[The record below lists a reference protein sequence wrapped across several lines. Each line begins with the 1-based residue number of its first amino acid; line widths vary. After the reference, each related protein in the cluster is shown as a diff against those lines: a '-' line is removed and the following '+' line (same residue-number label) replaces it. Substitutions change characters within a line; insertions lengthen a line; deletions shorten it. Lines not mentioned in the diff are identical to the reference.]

1 MHPEAGAAAERQ
13 AGREHVARAARD
25 FLPVMPPGNAL
36 LEEATSIGQ
45 SSLSPVLT
53 PTMLTPGDVL
63 HEAHASIRYVYFPV
77 DCLVSLL
84 LTQDRH
90 RPIEVA
96 MVGNEGMVGV
106 PLALGMRTSLVQA
119 VVQCSGGAWRMNAR
133 AFQELLARKSRLRR
147 HIDGYIHA
155 LIGQLTQSAACNAFH
170 PVEARCARWLL
181 MARDRLRADEFEL
194 TQEALAQKLGVRRVG
209 ITVAAG
215 NLQRSG
221 SITYSR
227 GRIRI
232 LDSQRLAAA
241 ACECYRVVDKI
252 DHRYRSTE
260 RPLRTAKMTKEI

>member
-1 MHPEAGAAAERQ
+1 M
-13 AGREHVARAARD
+13 
-25 FLPVMPPGNAL
+25 MPSGNAL
-36 LEEATSIGQ
+36 LEEATSVGL
-45 SSLSPVLT
+45 SSLSTLLT

-84 LTQDRH
+84 LPQNRH
-90 RPIEVA
+90 PPLEVA
-96 MVGNEGMVGV
+96 MVGSEGMVGV

-119 VVQCSGGAWRMNAR
+119 VVLCSGSAWRMNAR
-133 AFQELLARKSRLRR
+133 AFQEQFSRKSSLRR

-194 TQEALAQKLGVRRVG
+194 TQEVLAQKLGVRRVG

-221 SITYSR
+221 CITYSR

-232 LDSQRLAAA
+232 LDSHRLAAA
-241 ACECYRVVDKI
+241 ACECYRLIDKNNQL
-252 DHRYRSTE
+252 HRSTE
-260 RPLRTAKMTKEI
+260 PARRTARIITKEM

>member
-1 MHPEAGAAAERQ
+1 LTHS
-13 AGREHVARAARD
+13 
-25 FLPVMPPGNAL
+25 GNAL
-36 LEEATSIGQ
+36 LEETTSIDG
-45 SSLSPVLT
+45 SSLSPLLT
-53 PTMLTPGDVL
+53 RTTLTIGHVL
-63 HEAHASIRYVYFPV
+63 HEAHASIRYVFFPV

-84 LTQDRH
+84 LPQDRH
-90 RPIEVA
+90 RPLEVA

-106 PLALGMRTSLVQA
+106 PLALGVRTSLVQA
-119 VVQCSGGAWRMNAR
+119 VVQSSGRAWRMNAR
-133 AFQELLARKSRLRR
+133 AFQQQLAGTSPLRK
-147 HIDGYIHA
+147 HIEGYIHA

-194 TQEALAQKLGVRRVG
+194 TQEILAQKLGVRRVG

-221 SITYSR
+221 CIRYSR

-241 ACECYRVVDKI
+241 ACECYQMIGKN
-252 DHRYRSTE
+252 DHRHRSTE
-260 RPLRTAKMTKEI
+260 PPLRTPKLSKEM

>member
-1 MHPEAGAAAERQ
+1 
-13 AGREHVARAARD
+13 
-25 FLPVMPPGNAL
+25 MPSGNAL
-36 LEEATSIGQ
+36 LEEPTSVGRW
-45 SSLSPVLT
+45 SLSPLLT
-53 PTMLTPGDVL
+53 PTMVTLGDVL

-84 LTQDRH
+84 LAQNRR
-90 RPIEVA
+90 RPLEVA

-106 PLALGMRTSLVQA
+106 PLALGMRTSLLQA
-119 VVQCSGGAWRMNAR
+119 VVQSSGSAWRMDAR
-133 AFQELLARKSRLRR
+133 AFHEQLSRESPLRR

-155 LIGQLTQSAACNAFH
+155 FIGQLTQSAACNAFH

-181 MARDRLRADEFEL
+181 MARDRLRVDEFEL
-194 TQEALAQKLGVRRVG
+194 THEALAQKLGVRRVG

-221 SITYSR
+221 CITYSR

-241 ACECYRVVDKI
+241 ACECYRVADSN
-252 DHRYRSTE
+252 DAGYRSTE
-260 RPLRTAKMTKEI
+260 PSAPH